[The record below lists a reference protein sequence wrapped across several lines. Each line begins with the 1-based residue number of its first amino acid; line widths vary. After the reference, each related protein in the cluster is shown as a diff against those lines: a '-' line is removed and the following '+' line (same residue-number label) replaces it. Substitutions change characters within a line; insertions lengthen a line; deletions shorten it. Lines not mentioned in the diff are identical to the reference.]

1 MGTLYEMLRPGGLLI
16 ATNMDPSN
24 PLRNIM
30 GYIFEWRLI
39 ERNGPQMLALTP
51 SAASRDDSKVSSD
64 PTGCNVFLEV
74 RKPALAP

>member
-1 MGTLYEMLRPGGLLI
+1 MGTLYEMLLPGGLLI
-16 ATNMDPSN
+16 ATNIEPSN

-51 SAASRDDSKVSSD
+51 SGASLDDSKVSAD
-64 PTGCNVFLEV
+64 PTGCNLFLEV
-74 RKPALAP
+74 RKPGLRP